1 MKRYVLLWLLSLVLV
16 ATASAWISAQATKPY
31 IVIPKP
37 LDQPTVLSGADVGV
51 RVESWD
57 GNNAIGNLVV
67 RLDGRWVEVAPKGGV
82 FRLGQ

>member
-16 ATASAWISAQATKPY
+16 ATASAWISAQATKPL
-31 IVIPKP
+31 IVVPKP
-37 LDQPTVLSGADVGV
+37 IDQPTVLSGADVGV

-57 GNNAIGNLVV
+57 GNNAIGKLVV
-67 RLDGRWVEVAPKGGV
+67 RLDGRWVEVAPKAGV